1 MYKYYRGNNCI
12 FFSDASPSSPTSG
25 KVGGEVKLSISY
37 RNSTLFIMV
46 MHIKDL
52 VSREILSSLPKTLPI
67 LSITFLTQTDA
78 GMVEVSLSPNF
89 LTANL
94 TAAFSQ
100 LDCKVQILENK
111 NSNRYVLTS
120 FLTCLGFGLQVTE
133 DGADP
138 NPYVKT
144 YLLPDMHKTS
154 KRKTKISRKT
164 RNPTFNGMAS

>member
-1 MYKYYRGNNCI
+1 MEGIDGIAR
-12 FFSDASPSSPTSG
+12 STDASPSSPTSG

-52 VSREILSSLPKTLPI
+52 V
-67 LSITFLTQTDA
+67 
-78 GMVEVSLSPNF
+78 
-89 LTANL
+89 
-94 TAAFSQ
+94 
-100 LDCKVQILENK
+100 
-111 NSNRYVLTS
+111 
-120 FLTCLGFGLQVTE
+120 TE

-144 YLLPDMHKTS
+144 YLLPDTHKTS

-164 RNPTFNGMAS
+164 RNPTFNEMLVYSGYSMETLKQRELQLSVLSAESLRENFFLGGITLSLKDFNLSKETVNWYRLTAVPYL